1 VSKYYLVKMRLLGW
15 HVNKFK
21 SFLTERGR
29 SPLIEP
35 FEEKEVVMKNGL
47 LLFVG
52 VEEEDEKKENEII
65 EKAVREIKKH
75 CDNLKIDEICIL
87 PFSHLFIKLGN
98 AEKALEIIKKL
109 AQKLSENG
117 FRVKRIPFGWFNE
130 LEIKAKGHPLSRIA
144 REIR

>member
-1 VSKYYLVKMRLLGW
+1 MRFLGW

-21 SFLTERGR
+21 SFLTEKGR
-29 SPLIEP
+29 SPVIEP
-35 FEEKEVVMKNGL
+35 FKEREVSIENGL

-52 VEEEDEKKENEII
+52 IEENDEKKEDEII
-65 EKAVREIKKH
+65 EKAVKEIKKH
-75 CDNLKIDEICIL
+75 CHNLKINEICIL

-98 AEKALEIIKKL
+98 AERALEIIKKL
-109 AQKLSENG
+109 AQKLSEDG
-117 FRVKRIPFGWFNE
+117 LTVKRIPFGWFNE